1 MSLQKESLCIF
12 CNFNPLPVYIRTLSK
27 VPSLSALIFA
37 CMQNTDNSQYFK
49 ILIREDIFDYASERF
64 VIWRFRATS
73 SPPGH
78 TPRQRVGTETLLLPL
93 SRSIPLSSYPVKRTT
108 LGRMEIAANIHV
120 YQQTADN

>member
-1 MSLQKESLCIF
+1 MLPRDLLFGSLE
-12 CNFNPLPVYIRTLSK
+12 TL
-27 VPSLSALIFA
+27 L
-37 CMQNTDNSQYFK
+37 
-49 ILIREDIFDYASERF
+49 
-64 VIWRFRATS
+64 
-73 SPPGH
+73 PPGH